1 MLASPLSAAE
11 SGMPPGALLQGAL
24 HGPDVVN
31 ACLTLVREKHFERA
45 ALFSLEPTL
54 NFRY

>member
-1 MLASPLSAAE
+1 MLASPLSASA
-11 SGMPPGALLQGAL
+11 SAMPPGALLQGAL

-31 ACLTLVREKHFERA
+31 ACLTLVREKHVERA